1 MDAFKH
7 IVITGDWRVFKH
19 RYYWGYKSDHMGVG
33 IPAQVSM
40 GPWCWSPT
48 LLCNIAIKI
57 RYKKLKDILS
67 AVVKKGKLC
76 VHLFYKFDSAF
87 MSYWILNASY
97 RFGTWIIFFSLLYF
111 MKMYFWLKKDH
122 LFNSFISLL

>member
-1 MDAFKH
+1 
-7 IVITGDWRVFKH
+7 
-19 RYYWGYKSDHMGVG
+19 MGVGYLGQFG
-33 IPAQVSM
+33 IPAQVSNVLH
-40 GPWCWSPT
+40 GPVVLIPGELSPT

-87 MSYWILNASY
+87 MSY
-97 RFGTWIIFFSLLYF
+97 
-111 MKMYFWLKKDH
+111 
-122 LFNSFISLL
+122 